1 MKKVLLLL
9 LCAAMLLTLAAC
21 GSVKNV
27 QTEEVASER
36 YSQKDIEAAIGA
48 IKKEF
53 VRNWNGCTLTEIS
66 YAGDDVSENHRKWA
80 ERNGADEVIV
90 LTSSFD
96 VAEQGASPSLNPV
109 QSYRRWMW
117 ILVRSEGGA
126 WEHVDHGY

>member
-1 MKKVLLLL
+1 
-9 LCAAMLLTLAAC
+9 MLLTLAAC

-96 VAEQGASPSLNPV
+96 VAEQGASPSLNPG
-109 QSYRRWMW
+109 STYTRWMW
-117 ILVRSEGGA
+117 ILVRSEGGT
-126 WEHVDHGY
+126 WQHVDHGY

>member
-27 QTEEVASER
+27 HTEEVASER

-66 YAGDDVSENHRKWA
+66 YAGDDVSENHREWA

-96 VAEQGASPSLNPV
+96 VAEQGASPSLNPG
-109 QSYRRWMW
+109 STYTRWMW

-126 WEHVDHGY
+126 WQHVDHGY

>member
-9 LCAAMLLTLAAC
+9 LCAAMLLTLVAC

-53 VRNWNGCTLTEIS
+53 VRNWNGFTLTEIS

-96 VAEQGASPSLNPV
+96 VAEQGASPSLNPG
-109 QSYRRWMW
+109 STYTRWMW
-117 ILVRSEGGA
+117 ILVRSDGGA

>member
-27 QTEEVASER
+27 QTEEVASEL
-36 YSQKDIEAAIGA
+36 YTQKDIDSAIGV

-53 VRNWNGCTLTEIS
+53 VRNWDGCTLTEIS
-66 YAGDDVSENHRKWA
+66 YAGDDVSEKHREWA
-80 ERNGADEVIV
+80 ERYDADEVIV

-96 VAEQGASPSLNPV
+96 VAEQGASPSLNPG
-109 QSYRRWMW
+109 STYTRWMW
-117 ILVRSEGGA
+117 ILVRSDGGA

>member
-53 VRNWNGCTLTEIS
+53 VRNWTGCTLTEIA
-66 YAGDDVSENHRKWA
+66 YAGDDVSETHREWA

-96 VAEQGASPSLNPV
+96 VAEQGASPSLTPG
-109 QSYRRWMW
+109 STYTRWMW
-117 ILVRSEGGA
+117 ILVRSEGGT
-126 WEHVDHGY
+126 WQHVDHGY

>member
-96 VAEQGASPSLNPV
+96 VAEQGASPSLNPG
-109 QSYRRWMW
+109 STYTRWMW
-117 ILVRSEGGA
+117 ILVRSDGGA
-126 WEHVDHGY
+126 WQHVDNGY